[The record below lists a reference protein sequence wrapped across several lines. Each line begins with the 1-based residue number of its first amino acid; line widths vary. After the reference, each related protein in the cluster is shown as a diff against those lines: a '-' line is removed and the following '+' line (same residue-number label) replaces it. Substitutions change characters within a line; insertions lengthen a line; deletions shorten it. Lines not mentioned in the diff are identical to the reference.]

1 MIRIDGIAYQEH
13 RVVFALSTGE
23 DPGRSHVDHRTGKAN
38 AASNLQACTNA
49 QNIAKRTRKNRN
61 NTSGVHGVIWHRGA
75 QKWMAALK
83 FHGEKIYLGLY
94 QDLAEAAEAR
104 RQAEAFFFGA
114 FPPTILNEHG

>member
-1 MIRIDGIAYQEH
+1 M
-13 RVVFALSTGE
+13 
-23 DPGRSHVDHRTGKAN
+23 N

-61 NTSGVHGVIWHRGA
+61 NTSGVHGVIWHRSA

-94 QDLAEAAEAR
+94 RDLAEAAEAR
-104 RQAEAFFFGA
+104 KQAEAFFFGA
-114 FPPTILNEHG
+114 FAPTIPNEHG